1 MDACISICGYVTV
14 FAAGDIPGVVT
25 AKSIDA
31 RSTAVQLV
39 STTFVNGTT
48 FRVLSVAA
56 FVVACIFNM
65 MAFAIDVISIA
76 GCAQVFAA
84 FVVLIACSV
93 VAATFVASAIKIGA
107 VVFKCIAGTIEI
119 CVHTF
124 TSIAKTTTTSLS
136 GYAFASFQSS
146 RVTSD
151 STIRCNAKK

>member
-1 MDACISICGYVTV
+1 VDACISICGYVTV

-25 AKSIDA
+25 AKSIDV

-39 STTFVNGTT
+39 STTFANGTT

-84 FVVLIACSV
+84 FVVLIARNV
-93 VAATFVASAIKIGA
+93 VAATFAASAIKIGA
-107 VVFKCIAGTIEI
+107 VVFECIAGTIEI

-146 RVTSD
+146 RVTNG